1 MTANLMNYVNRVI
14 NEKLA
19 DKAVN
24 EAKGWHNK
32 AKAKLWRHIVIPVRN
47 SFVYM
52 TELNMKQHYEFMI
65 ATFDQ
70 YCESASLDQ
79 LKADCQLDEM
89 QAFTKIFGNIQI

>member
-14 NEKLA
+14 NEELA

-32 AKAKLWRHIVIPVRN
+32 SKAKLWRHIVIPVRN
-47 SFVYM
+47 SFVYK
-52 TELNMKQHYEFMI
+52 TELNMKQHYDYMTE
-65 ATFDQ
+65 TFDK

-79 LKADCQLDEM
+79 LKDDCQLDER
-89 QAFTKIFGNIQI
+89 QAFGKIFGDVQI